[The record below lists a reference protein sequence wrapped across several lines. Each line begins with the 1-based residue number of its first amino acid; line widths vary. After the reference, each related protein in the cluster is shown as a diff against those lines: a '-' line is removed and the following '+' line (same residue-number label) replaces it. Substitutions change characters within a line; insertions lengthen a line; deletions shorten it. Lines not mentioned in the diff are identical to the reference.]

1 MITPPL
7 KTYISSRARLLSPA
21 DYKDIMQYR
30 NMKSKPLAQLSKKY
44 NISNSHLYQ
53 IWRGQE
59 FNRIQWNDLAVAPST
74 NVIDKQN
81 EDRQTERDFQN
92 KFNTTFIALENKIR
106 DAEISEFTDPVSKES
121 AGSKAKKTGVKKRFQ
136 GDQATPG
143 TKKEIILPTEFS
155 GDVLDLYKE
164 TGPGIEKVKLTG
176 RPLILK

>member
-7 KTYISSRARLLSPA
+7 KTYISSRARYLSPA

-30 NMKSKPLAQLSKKY
+30 DMKSKPLAQLSKKY

-53 IWRGQE
+53 IWREQE
-59 FNRIQWNDLAVAPST
+59 FNRIQWNDLAVAPSM

-81 EDRQTERDFQN
+81 EDHQTERDFQN
-92 KFNTTFIALENKIR
+92 KFNTAFIALENKIR
-106 DAEISEFTDPVSKES
+106 DAEISESTDPVSKES
-121 AGSKAKKTGVKKRFQ
+121 TGSKAKKTGGKKRSQ
-136 GDQATPG
+136 GDQAILG

-155 GDVLDLYKE
+155 GDVLNLYKE

-176 RPLILK
+176 HPLILK